1 MELINAVRDRRSIR
15 KFKTDQIPRNV
26 LEEIFDAARW
36 SPSWGNT
43 QSCEIYVLTGQSLE
57 KLRKANFEK
66 TLAKAPFTPDIPM
79 PETWPDA
86 QKKRYGEIG
95 KSMFTALDIKRDDK
109 EGRNR
114 FYQDMAR
121 FFDAPCLVVACIPS
135 GVLVEYALLDV
146 GLMLQTICLLAHEKG
161 LGTCIMAAS
170 VGYPELLRKIAS
182 MPEDKKV
189 VVGIAMGYPDM
200 NQPINQFVRA
210 RAGVEEFVRW
220 IE

>member
-1 MELINAVRDRRSIR
+1 
-15 KFKTDQIPRNV
+15 
-26 LEEIFDAARW
+26 
-36 SPSWGNT
+36 
-43 QSCEIYVLTGQSLE
+43 
-57 KLRKANFEK
+57 
-66 TLAKAPFTPDIPM
+66 M

-86 QKKRYGEIG
+86 QKIRYGEIG

-121 FFDAPCLVVACIPS
+121 FFDAPCLIVACIPS

-146 GLMLQTICLLAHEKG
+146 GLMLQTVCLLAYEKG

-182 MPEDKKV
+182 IPEDRKI
-189 VVGIAMGYPDM
+189 VVGIAMGYPDI
-200 NQPINQFVRA
+200 NQPINKFMRA
-210 RAGVEEFVRW
+210 RAGMEEFVRW
-220 IE
+220 ID